1 MKSITEPHFLFLRPE
16 ATKLFVQNSA
26 IGKLDLFNRIRKSR
40 SREDIVLDVGAAED
54 MPVRRWI
61 FLFYWLTCSYSAV
74 DDREITALSNA
85 VNSDEIALFDGG
97 DVVGGYRLEQ
107 RLDYLG
113 STTNRFHSD
122 LRGQKLL
129 IAPDGRISDPTG
141 FESQQSTAFG
151 YLTLAGEIRMNIN
164 ASCIRNGTYC
174 LDQHIF
180 RGGHGEVW
188 RARRV
193 MPGGLVDQNH
203 SFILKRMHIKGRP
216 DILKCALREI
226 FFGVKFNA
234 VSNVARYVTYFNTDD
249 DYW

>member
-1 MKSITEPHFLFLRPE
+1 MHLAEGGFHAAKQRRCFVSASLYECF
-16 ATKLFVQNSA
+16 TKAMSVA
-26 IGKLDLFNRIRKSR
+26 C
-40 SREDIVLDVGAAED
+40 
-54 MPVRRWI
+54 WI
-61 FLFYWLTCSYSAV
+61 FLLHWLICGFWALE
-74 DDREITALSNA
+74 DREIAAISSA
-85 VNSDEIALFDGG
+85 INSDEIALFSGG
-97 DVVGGYRLEQ
+97 DVVGGYRLDQ

-113 STTNRFHSD
+113 STTNKFRSKNH
-122 LRGQKLL
+122 GQKLL
-129 IAPDGRISDPTG
+129 VAPDGRIADPNG
-141 FESQQSTAFG
+141 FETQQATAFG

-193 MPGGLVDQNH
+193 MSGGFVDQNH
-203 SFILKRMHIKGRP
+203 SYILKRMHIRGRP

-226 FFGVKFNA
+226 FYGLKFNA